1 MAGTNERMAREC
13 KIDHQVHAEEWGEVE
28 FLGILEV
35 ANSSNLYHRNS
46 THLPLPSIPLN
57 LRIIE
62 QESQLCKEAEE
73 KWEQHQI

>member
-13 KIDHQVHAEEWGEVE
+13 KIDHQVHSEEWGEVE

-35 ANSSNLYHRNS
+35 ANSSSLYHRNS

-73 KWEQHQI
+73 KREQHQI